1 MVNENELIKDY
12 KAKIKSLYILNMN
25 YEQKKRFISCIKWL
39 IYGFSI
45 VVPISFIVY
54 KDAVI
59 LSYILFFL
67 LIIFALIINYG
78 RIIFSVRNIKND
90 FSKIICMEDA
100 TFYSKSYANIINK
113 HFPDNNVTE

>member
-67 LIIFALIINYG
+67 LIYEY
-78 RIIFSVRNIKND
+78 K
-90 FSKIICMEDA
+90 
-100 TFYSKSYANIINK
+100 
-113 HFPDNNVTE
+113 

>member
-54 KDAVI
+54 W
-59 LSYILFFL
+59 
-67 LIIFALIINYG
+67 
-78 RIIFSVRNIKND
+78 
-90 FSKIICMEDA
+90 
-100 TFYSKSYANIINK
+100 
-113 HFPDNNVTE
+113 